1 MNRDDIVRQV
11 IGAVAEVQQASGRS
25 VEGVGPGSRPLK
37 DLEGF
42 DSLSGVEATDVLS
55 RSLGTDLPDSVFA
68 PEEDNAFPSV
78 TEIAD
83 KVLDHVNGA
92 TVTG

>member
-1 MNRDDIVRQV
+1 MNKDDMVRQV
-11 IGAVAEVQQASGRS
+11 IDAVADVQQASGGS

-55 RSLGTDLPDSVFA
+55 RSLGMDLPDSVFA
-68 PEEDNAFPSV
+68 PEEGNPFPSV
-78 TEIAD
+78 SEIAD